1 MHRGRIR
8 SGHVYSGRMTT
19 PDPQPLA
26 AIGSFHAHIY
36 FDGPAQRETAMAL
49 REQIGARFR
58 VRLGNVHDR
67 PIGPHA
73 RAMYQIS
80 FDVASFGNF
89 VPWLMLNR
97 QGLTV
102 LVHPN
107 TRDERS
113 DHLVHALWM
122 GEVLDIVGPERLE
135 TDMEAEQPQ
144 PPNTAPTLAP

>member
-1 MHRGRIR
+1 
-8 SGHVYSGRMTT
+8 MTT
-19 PDPQPLA
+19 PTPQPLA
-26 AIGSFHAHIY
+26 AVGSFHAHIY
-36 FDGPAQRETAMAL
+36 FDGPAQRETALAL

-58 VRLGNVHDR
+58 LRLGTVHDR
-67 PIGPHA
+67 LIGPHA

-80 FDVASFGNF
+80 FDVATFGNF

-107 TRDERS
+107 TRDERR

-122 GEVLDIVGPERLE
+122 GEVLDIVGPEHLA
-135 TDMEAEQPQ
+135 TDMEAEQAL
-144 PPNTAPTLAP
+144 PPNTAPTIAP

>member
-1 MHRGRIR
+1 
-8 SGHVYSGRMTT
+8 MTT
-19 PDPQPLA
+19 PDLQPLA

-36 FDGPAQRETAMAL
+36 FDGPAQREAAMTL

-67 PIGPHA
+67 LVGPHA
-73 RAMYQIS
+73 RAMYQVS

-107 TRDERS
+107 TRDERR

-122 GEVLDIVGPERLE
+122 GEVLDIVGAERLAA
-135 TDMEAEQPQ
+135 DMEPEQPLA
-144 PPNTAPTLAP
+144 PNTAPTLAP